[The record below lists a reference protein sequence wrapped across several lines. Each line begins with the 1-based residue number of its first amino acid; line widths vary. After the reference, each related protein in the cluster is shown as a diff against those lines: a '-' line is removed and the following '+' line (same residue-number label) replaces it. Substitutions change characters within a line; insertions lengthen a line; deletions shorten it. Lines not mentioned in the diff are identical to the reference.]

1 MKIAITISRLG
12 VGVLSCSEFLIP
24 LRRIVNVK
32 IIKCDVF
39 DMVGV
44 FVALAVVAAKAKNLV
59 RLRNSNSQDDQ
70 KSS

>member
-12 VGVLSCSEFLIP
+12 VGVLPCSEFLIP

-44 FVALAVVAAKAKNLV
+44 FVALAGGEISGSIPELEQLGCPRSRA
-59 RLRNSNSQDDQ
+59 D
-70 KSS
+70 